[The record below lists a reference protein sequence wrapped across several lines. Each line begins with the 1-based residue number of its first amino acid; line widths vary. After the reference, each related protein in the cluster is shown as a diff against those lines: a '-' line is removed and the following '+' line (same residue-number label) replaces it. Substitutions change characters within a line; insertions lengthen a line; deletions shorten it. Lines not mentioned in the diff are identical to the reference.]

1 MKPQMLMSPCYESA
15 YLRVR
20 ILNCSIVQALPRYR
34 YRWSGQPAGSKF
46 YVLKLILLVSL
57 LCTVLPASSEDS
69 RGEARERIELEGFL
83 YGIGLAV
90 DREIYKDY
98 DRRVILLPVIGYRGE
113 KLTVF
118 GPFVRYE
125 LLKSGAVE
133 FSIQASPRFDGFDE
147 SDSDIFE
154 GMDERKFSMD
164 LGFGIEYARDDWKF
178 ELSSLHD
185 VLGRSN
191 GTELSTGLSKVFRS
205 GSLFIEPGIG
215 FSYLDSR
222 HVDYYY
228 GVSTNEVASFRP
240 RFEGDDAVNTNLGIT
255 VTTPA
260 LFNGLTRFGFEHT
273 WYDPDISDS
282 PLTDEDTSLS
292 FFFAYS
298 RFF

>member
-1 MKPQMLMSPCYESA
+1 MWSLSFTEARS
-15 YLRVR
+15 L
-20 ILNCSIVQALPRYR
+20 SGPRYR
-34 YRWSGQPAGSKF
+34 KSAGKSF
-46 YVLKLILLVSL
+46 FVILSILLTSL
-57 LCTVLPASSEDS
+57 LCTVQSAAGEDS
-69 RGEARERIELEGFL
+69 RGEARARIEPEGFL

-90 DREIYKDY
+90 DSEIYKDY
-98 DRRVILLPVIGYRGE
+98 DRRVILLPVIGYRGK

-125 LLKSGAVE
+125 LLQSGAVR
-133 FSIQASPRFDGFDE
+133 FSIQAKPRFDGFDE
-147 SDSDIFE
+147 SDSDIFA

-164 LGFGIEYARDDWKF
+164 LGLGIEYAKDDWKL

-191 GTELSTGLSKVFRS
+191 GTELSIGLGKVFRR
-205 GSLFIEPGIG
+205 GSLFIEPSMG

-228 GVSTNEVASFRP
+228 GVGASEVTSFRP
-240 RFEGDDAVNTNLGIT
+240 RFEGDDAVNTNLGIS

-273 WYDPDISDS
+273 WYDSDIADS
-282 PLTDEDTSLS
+282 PLTDENTSLS

>member
-1 MKPQMLMSPCYESA
+1 MAQTL
-15 YLRVR
+15 LG
-20 ILNCSIVQALPRYR
+20 IRYR
-34 YRWSGQPAGSKF
+34 RLPQPTGNKF
-46 YVLKLILLVSL
+46 HLILSILLFSL
-57 LCTVLPASSEDS
+57 LCTVQPATSDDS
-69 RGEARERIELEGFL
+69 RGQARERIEPEGFL

-118 GPFVRYE
+118 GPFVRYQI
-125 LLKSGAVE
+125 LKSGAVE
-133 FSIQASPRFDGFDE
+133 FSIQANPRFDGFDE

-164 LGFGIEYARDDWKF
+164 LGFGIEYARDNWKF

-191 GTELSTGLSKVFRS
+191 GTELSAGLSKVFRS

-215 FSYLDSR
+215 FSYLDSQ

-228 GVSTNEVASFRP
+228 GVSANEVTSFRP
-240 RFEGDDAVNTNLGIT
+240 RFEGDDAVNTNIGIV

-260 LFNGLTRFGFEHT
+260 LFNGLTRFGFEYT

-292 FFFAYS
+292 FFIAYS

>member
-1 MKPQMLMSPCYESA
+1 
-15 YLRVR
+15 
-20 ILNCSIVQALPRYR
+20 
-34 YRWSGQPAGSKF
+34 
-46 YVLKLILLVSL
+46 
-57 LCTVLPASSEDS
+57 
-69 RGEARERIELEGFL
+69 
-83 YGIGLAV
+83 
-90 DREIYKDY
+90 
-98 DRRVILLPVIGYRGE
+98 
-113 KLTVF
+113 
-118 GPFVRYE
+118 
-125 LLKSGAVE
+125 VE

>member
-1 MKPQMLMSPCYESA
+1 MNPPLLISPCHQSA
-15 YLRVR
+15 AVRVR
-20 ILNCSIVQALPRYR
+20 ILHCNIARALSGYHLG
-34 YRWSGQPAGSKF
+34 SGQRSGCKF
-46 YVLKLILLVSL
+46 HVARLVLLVSL
-57 LCTVLPASSEDS
+57 LCTLLPATSEDS
-69 RGEARERIELEGFL
+69 RGEARERIEPEGFL

-90 DREIYKDY
+90 EREIYKDY

-164 LGFGIEYARDDWKF
+164 LGLGIEYAKNDWKF

-191 GTELSTGLSKVFRS
+191 GTELSAGISKVFRN

-215 FSYLDSR
+215 FSYLDRR

-228 GVSTNEVASFRP
+228 GVSANEVTSFRP
-240 RFEGDDAVNTNLGIT
+240 GFEGDDAVNTNIGIV

-260 LFNGLTRFGFEHT
+260 FFNGLTRFGFEHT
-273 WYDPDISDS
+273 WYDSDISDS

-292 FFFAYS
+292 FLFTYS

>member
-1 MKPQMLMSPCYESA
+1 MQTPPGI
-15 YLRVR
+15 RNR
-20 ILNCSIVQALPRYR
+20 RLP
-34 YRWSGQPAGSKF
+34 QPAGNKF
-46 YVLKLILLVSL
+46 HLILSILLVSL
-57 LCTVLPASSEDS
+57 SSTVQPATSDES
-69 RGEARERIELEGFL
+69 RGEARERIEPEGFL

-113 KLTVF
+113 KLTIF

-125 LLKSGAVE
+125 VLQSGAVE
-133 FSIQASPRFDGFDE
+133 FLIQAKPRFDGFDE
-147 SDSDIFE
+147 SDSEIFE
-154 GMDERKFSMD
+154 GMDERRFSMD
-164 LGFGIEYARDDWKF
+164 LGFGIEYARDNWKF

-191 GTELSTGLSKVFRS
+191 GTELSAGLSKVFRS
-205 GSLFIEPGIG
+205 GSLFIEPGFE

-228 GVSTNEVASFRP
+228 GVSANEVTSFRP
-240 RFEGDDAVNTNLGIT
+240 RFEGDDAVNTSIGIT
-255 VTTPA
+255 FTTPA

-282 PLTDEDTSLS
+282 PLTDEDTGLS